1 VRKLPLVGAL
11 LALAGCAQ
19 AATKAPP
26 EVSPVKSEAHVTAT
40 APAVEIAFAGRTPAK
55 PPMGTILV
63 DVTLRNAESS
73 ARWFV
78 LPGQLPKD
86 AEGEGVTGVE
96 AWELS
101 GSGRA
106 VLGKWLGTAGFQTVL
121 VAPGAEVKLQRVAI
135 PVWKANDVKGP
146 LAIEVVIAK
155 DITVGG
161 QPAAAWFEK
170 TNPLSDSRASAD
182 VSKAKRAGS
191 KMTEE
196 RDEVPVVFSED
207 RRITVE
213 ITVP

>member
-1 VRKLPLVGAL
+1 VKKLPLVGAL

-26 EVSPVKSEAHVTAT
+26 DVVAPVKSEAKVA
-40 APAVEIAFAGRTPAK
+40 APAVEIAFAGRAAAK

-63 DVTLRNAESS
+63 DVTLRNAESTP
-73 ARWFV
+73 RWFV

-86 AEGEGVTGVE
+86 AEGGGVTGVE
-96 AWELS
+96 AYELS
-101 GSGRA
+101 GNGRV

-121 VAPGAEVKLQRVAI
+121 VAGGAEVKLQRVAI

-155 DITVGG
+155 ELTVGG

-170 TNPLSDSRASAD
+170 TNPLSDSRVTAD

-213 ITVP
+213 IAVP

>member
-1 VRKLPLVGAL
+1 MKKLPLVGAL

-19 AATKAPP
+19 AASKAPP
-26 EVSPVKSEAHVTAT
+26 DVSPAKTEAKVA

-55 PPMGTILV
+55 PPMGTILL

-73 ARWFV
+73 PRWFV

-96 AWELS
+96 AYELS
-101 GSGRA
+101 GNGRA

-121 VAPGAEVKLQRVAI
+121 VAPGAEVKLQGVAL
-135 PVWKANDVKGP
+135 PVWKATDVKGP

-161 QPAAAWFEK
+161 RPAASWFEK
-170 TNPLSDSRASAD
+170 TNPLSDARASAD
-182 VSKAKRAGS
+182 VSKAKRSGS
-191 KMTEE
+191 KMTED
-196 RDEVPVVFSED
+196 RSEVPVVISED
-207 RRITVE
+207 RRVTVE
-213 ITVP
+213 IVVP